1 MIKNVKQ
8 YISDVCFQLSHSDVD
23 DVIWIYLPIVAVCA
37 AVLALIIKTFQL
49 VIL

>member
-23 DVIWIYLPIVAVCA
+23 DVIWIYLPIVAVVA
-37 AVLALIIKTFQL
+37 AVSALIIKAISL
-49 VIL
+49 I